1 MYVQTDI
8 RQASIPSGA
17 GCTAGRSKW
26 VLAPPGDERRKV
38 LLDKGRAAEPCRLGT
53 QQAAAVGGILDNW
66 LTLGFRRGF
75 RDGTTATDPVER
87 ILPAS
92 MQLHVPARPLPGRP
106 PPPPRTPDEEKP
118 KRR

>member
-26 VLAPPGDERRKV
+26 VLALPGDERRKV
-38 LLDKGRAAEPCRLGT
+38 LLGKGRTAEPCRLGT

-92 MQLHVPARPLPGRP
+92 MQLHVLARPLPGR
-106 PPPPRTPDEEKP
+106 PPPRTPDEEKP